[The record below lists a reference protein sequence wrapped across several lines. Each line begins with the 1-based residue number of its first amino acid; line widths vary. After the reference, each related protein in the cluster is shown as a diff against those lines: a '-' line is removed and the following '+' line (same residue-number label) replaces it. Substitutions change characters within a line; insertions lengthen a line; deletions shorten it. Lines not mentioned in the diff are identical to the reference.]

1 MAVGKQMERT
11 EKFFQLATRV
21 LAENGANVVKSY
33 YCDGFE
39 RVAAA
44 CPVPIVIAGG
54 KKLPEDEALTMAYR
68 AISDGARGVDM
79 GRNIFQSEHPAAMCR
94 AVAKIVHEKFTDREA
109 FQFYQELAAQDN

>member
-1 MAVGKQMERT
+1 MERT

-39 RVAAA
+39 RVPPPARCHRHRRRQEA
-44 CPVPIVIAGG
+44 AGG
-54 KKLPEDEALTMAYR
+54 RGPDHGLPGHLR
-68 AISDGARGVDM
+68 RRRGVDM